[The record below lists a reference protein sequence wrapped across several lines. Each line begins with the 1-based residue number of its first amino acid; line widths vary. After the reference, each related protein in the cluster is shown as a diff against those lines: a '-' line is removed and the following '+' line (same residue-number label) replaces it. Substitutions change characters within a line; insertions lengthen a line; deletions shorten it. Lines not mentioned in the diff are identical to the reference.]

1 MTRIC
6 CTQALLKLLRIKPD
20 ETQDSLTRAPLGDWY
35 AHLLWIERKK
45 CILFTNEET
54 LFSFP
59 ALDIKKTDLADTNT
73 FFRENL
79 RRGLEAIG
87 IIGTSA
93 SKLLLTLGEEARSK
107 TTNRSVLG
115 SMNDYAFQYR
125 VYVETQGGLRHC
137 DMLEMTRAINES
149 PMSAI
154 GYDSGTQRL
163 RRSLET
169 ILSDLP

>member
-1 MTRIC
+1 
-6 CTQALLKLLRIKPD
+6 
-20 ETQDSLTRAPLGDWY
+20 LGDWY

-59 ALDIKKTDLADTNT
+59 VLDVTKKDLADMKA

-79 RRGLEAIG
+79 LRGLEAIG
-87 IIGTSA
+87 IIGASA
-93 SKLLLTLGEEARSK
+93 SKLLLTLGDISISK

-125 VYVETQGGLRHC
+125 IYVETQGGLHRC
-137 DMLEMTRAINES
+137 DILNMISSINES
-149 PMSAI
+149 PMRAI
-154 GYDSGTQRL
+154 GYDSGTRRL
-163 RRSLET
+163 KRYLEGN
-169 ILSDLP
+169 IQDLQ